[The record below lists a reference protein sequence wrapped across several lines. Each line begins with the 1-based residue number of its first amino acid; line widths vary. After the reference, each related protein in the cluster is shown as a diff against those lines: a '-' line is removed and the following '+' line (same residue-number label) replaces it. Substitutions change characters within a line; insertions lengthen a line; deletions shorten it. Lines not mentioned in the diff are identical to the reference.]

1 MSSTIKKPDCFNFDA
16 IDDDFYT
23 KFGTKINDY
32 KTELGNNIK
41 ENGGNKEKYEKKT
54 TFVNTYY
61 LPIMYIIYS
70 FIFKKFYDEQSKRQI
85 IIYNI
90 HQYNENRL
98 LFDRQSPLVKKV
110 NVFLNNKLSEEKKE
124 EKEELESGIIQ
135 QIIENKDITVKF
147 LENINEKLQKVIDLN
162 KIHIKKY
169 ENFLN
174 DLQTYS
180 NKLDDVGKIE
190 KGQAGGDP
198 PEINLSSLSPP
209 APEQVQLPASGSVPV
224 ETFVMPTRNIRFSSS
239 SPVPVSISGLAPA
252 SVTAPVPASKTLNK
266 NISSIINDRL
276 LQPTSTKK
284 SNNTLIIK
292 SKYED
297 LIKLQIKINLFLI
310 MDNSDFTASL
320 FIKTSNSTTIIAPI
334 ITAYTTKN
342 QQILKMIDEYKK
354 KIEMNIYLIKLF
366 EDIKELYQDY
376 LQQINNKRIQKTF
389 FDKIIKKIK
398 VIIYIIDKNKY
409 PFTSNNETNIN
420 IVIKNNG
427 YSKSQSGGYLN
438 TENNLLPLINLI
450 YDNII
455 QNIISELTYLSLNT
469 PQKGQVASQN
479 SSNPQNI
486 IFNQKTKKIDFDLKL
501 RQYLKEKKDIDKIIV
516 QKLKEFK
523 GDIDDNLKNISN
535 ELTLL
540 KDPLTPENK
549 TEKPRLNTIKI
560 QLENNLKTEQNNL
573 KLSKSQTDSYNEEIE
588 RLETSTI
595 QLGLNQQKKSRLE
608 SSLEIQRQSLV
619 KENKNYKLIEQKI
632 ATIMLDIKINEE
644 KLNKIIQ
651 KENQYKYKKEIL
663 ETKQTSYTNIKKEID
678 SNLSELEKPK
688 EGLNNSTLKDLFNK
702 TFNNL
707 IQLTNNLSEINKK
720 IQYKKSNNKISTL
733 LDNDMLSKI
742 SLISKNALNN
752 NNNKRQ
758 AIFIKKITNYYTIK
772 ESKKSTTNKNS
783 SKIYIFMN
791 SLLEEYNKIKDTKN
805 TTVELFFQFIIKIDD
820 ELTKSI
826 MKLLDKINQQKL
838 KKINNYNEPKIQYLN
853 TLSNKIKELRQQIN
867 TSGEQTSQNKINS
880 AKQKSESKIKRILA
894 YTDVI
899 KLYFSNIIYLILYL
913 STYYL

>member
-1 MSSTIKKPDCFNFDA
+1 MSSKPDCFNFDA
-16 IDDDFYT
+16 IDDNFY
-23 KFGTKINDY
+23 KNFGDKIDTY

-41 ENGGNKEKYEKKT
+41 ENGGNNIKYEKKT

-180 NKLDDVGKIE
+180 NKLDDVRKIE
-190 KGQAGGDP
+190 QAGVTK
-198 PEINLSSLSPP
+198 S
-209 APEQVQLPASGSVPV
+209 
-224 ETFVMPTRNIRFSSS
+224 RSSS
-239 SPVPVSISGLAPA
+239 GYKSDENNFISNNNYSSNDESSIPPRTESSRSSRNKKL
-252 SVTAPVPASKTLNK
+252 SSKTLNK
-266 NISSIINDRL
+266 NISSIINNRL
-276 LQPTSTKK
+276 LQPTNTKK

-320 FIKTSNSTTIIAPI
+320 FIKTSNSTNIIAPI
-334 ITAYTTKN
+334 ITAYTNKN
-342 QQILKMIDEYKK
+342 QQILKMINEYKK
-354 KIEMNIYLIKLF
+354 NIEKNVYLIKLF

-389 FDKIIKKIK
+389 FDKIINKIK
-398 VIIYIIDKNKY
+398 VIIYVIDETKYTFIPNNK
-409 PFTSNNETNIN
+409 TNIKK
-420 IVIKNNG
+420 VINTNG
-427 YSKSQSGGYLN
+427 YLKSKSGGYLN

-455 QNIISELTYLSLNT
+455 QNIQSELIYLSLNT
-469 PQKGQVASQN
+469 PQTDQVASHN

-523 GDIDDNLKNISN
+523 GDIDDNLKNILN

-573 KLSKSQTDSYNEEIE
+573 KLSQSQIDSYNEEMK
-588 RLETSTI
+588 RLEDLIS
-595 QLGLNQQKKSRLE
+595 NESNKQKQTRLE
-608 SSLEIQRQSLV
+608 SSLEIQRQSLT
-619 KENKNYKLIEQKI
+619 KENKNYNLIKQKI
-632 ATIMLDIKINEE
+632 KTIMSDIQINEE

-663 ETKQTSYTNIKKEID
+663 ETKQTSYINIKKEID
-678 SNLSELEKPK
+678 NNLSELEKPK

-742 SLISKNALNN
+742 SLISKNTLNN
-752 NNNKRQ
+752 NNNKNQ

-772 ESKKSTTNKNS
+772 ESKKSITNKNS

-838 KKINNYNEPKIQYLN
+838 KKINNSSRESKIQYLN
-853 TLSNKIKELRQQIN
+853 TLSSKIKALKLKII
-867 TSGEQTSQNKINS
+867 TSGVQTSQNRINS

>member
-1 MSSTIKKPDCFNFDA
+1 
-16 IDDDFYT
+16 
-23 KFGTKINDY
+23 
-32 KTELGNNIK
+32 
-41 ENGGNKEKYEKKT
+41 
-54 TFVNTYY
+54 
-61 LPIMYIIYS
+61 
-70 FIFKKFYDEQSKRQI
+70 
-85 IIYNI
+85 
-90 HQYNENRL
+90 
-98 LFDRQSPLVKKV
+98 
-110 NVFLNNKLSEEKKE
+110 
-124 EKEELESGIIQ
+124 
-135 QIIENKDITVKF
+135 
-147 LENINEKLQKVIDLN
+147 
-162 KIHIKKY
+162 
-169 ENFLN
+169 
-174 DLQTYS
+174 
-180 NKLDDVGKIE
+180 
-190 KGQAGGDP
+190 
-198 PEINLSSLSPP
+198 
-209 APEQVQLPASGSVPV
+209 
-224 ETFVMPTRNIRFSSS
+224 
-239 SPVPVSISGLAPA
+239 
-252 SVTAPVPASKTLNK
+252 
-266 NISSIINDRL
+266 
-276 LQPTSTKK
+276 
-284 SNNTLIIK
+284 
-292 SKYED
+292 
-297 LIKLQIKINLFLI
+297 
-310 MDNSDFTASL
+310 
-320 FIKTSNSTTIIAPI
+320 
-334 ITAYTTKN
+334 
-342 QQILKMIDEYKK
+342 
-354 KIEMNIYLIKLF
+354 MNIYLIKLF

-389 FDKIIKKIK
+389 FDKIITKIK
-398 VIIYIIDKNKY
+398 VIIYVIDKKKFK
-409 PFTSNNETNIN
+409 FTSNETKIKE
-420 IVIKNNG
+420 VIKNNG
-427 YSKSQSGGYLN
+427 YSNSQSGGYLN

-455 QNIISELTYLSLNT
+455 QNITSELTYLSLNT
-469 PQKGQVASQN
+469 PQKDQDQVASQN

-501 RQYLKEKKDIDKIIV
+501 RQYLKEKKDIDKIIEK
-516 QKLKEFK
+516 KLKEFK

-573 KLSKSQTDSYNEEIE
+573 KLSQSQIHSYKKEME
-588 RLETSTI
+588 RLEELI
-595 QLGLNQQKKSRLE
+595 RIEANQQKSRLE
-608 SSLEIQRQSLV
+608 SSLEIQRQSHV
-619 KENKNYKLIEQKI
+619 KENKNYNLIEQKI
-632 ATIMLDIKINEE
+632 KTIMSDIKINEE

-678 SNLSELEKPK
+678 NNLSELEKPK

-720 IQYKKSNNKISTL
+720 IQYKKSNNKIYTL

-742 SLISKNALNN
+742 SLISKNKLNN
-752 NNNKRQ
+752 NKNQ

-772 ESKKSTTNKNS
+772 ESKKSITNKNS

-838 KKINNYNEPKIQYLN
+838 KKINNYSIEKIQYLN
-853 TLSNKIKELRQQIN
+853 TLNSKIIALNKKII
-867 TSGEQTSQNKINS
+867 TSGAQTSQNKINS